1 MGKKGELTMERKFD
15 VTALLIVAFAMVFL
29 AAPVTQVAAEEYSDT
44 ITGRITE
51 GGILV
56 ADDGEEYVLS
66 GDMAYEVLWDVNK
79 RIEIKGNV
87 MERAGQTIIDV
98 QSYEFKEG
106 TEVEDSWEESW
117 DLWWS

>member
-1 MGKKGELTMERKFD
+1 MERKRSF
-15 VTALLIVAFAMVFL
+15 TSLLIVVFAMVFL
-29 AAPVTQVAAEEYSDT
+29 VSLVAQLAAEEYSDT

-56 ADDGEEYVLS
+56 TDFGEEYVLS
-66 GDMAYEVLWDVNK
+66 GNKAYEVLPDVNK